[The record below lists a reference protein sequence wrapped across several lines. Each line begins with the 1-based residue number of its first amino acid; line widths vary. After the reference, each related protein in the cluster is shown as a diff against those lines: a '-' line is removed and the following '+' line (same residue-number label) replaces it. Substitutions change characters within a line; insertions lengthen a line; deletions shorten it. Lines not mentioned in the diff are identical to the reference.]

1 MIASSQI
8 FEFITAP
15 YYSISMRLFM
25 GIPERRVNVR
35 EQISAF
41 QPPLPPPLPQK
52 GLSKTGSAEALK
64 SFTLTSNDSEFA
76 NLLPKRSA

>member
-15 YYSISMRLFM
+15 YSIRMRLFM
-25 GIPERRVNVR
+25 GTPERRVNMR

-41 QPPLPPPLPQK
+41 PPPPPPPPLPQK
-52 GLSKTGSAEALK
+52 GLSNTGSAEALK
-64 SFTLTSNDSEFA
+64 SCTLKSND
-76 NLLPKRSA
+76 

>member
-8 FEFITAP
+8 FEFITGP

-41 QPPLPPPLPQK
+41 QPPPANPPPP
-52 GLSKTGSAEALK
+52 SAPPER
-64 SFTLTSNDSEFA
+64 
-76 NLLPKRSA
+76 PK